1 MICCDYIIT
10 IKNAV
15 FILTKLYMITFQYNV
30 NEAFINIE
38 LHCVIYSFVKSNNE
52 KQNEF
57 VNSITKRIYQC
68 NTNCCAM
75 IYLSFNVL
83 L

>member
-1 MICCDYIIT
+1 MVFTLTNLYI
-10 IKNAV
+10 
-15 FILTKLYMITFQYNV
+15 ITFQYHV
-30 NEAFINIE
+30 DEACINIV
-38 LHCVIYSFVKSNNE
+38 LHCVIYSYLKSKNE